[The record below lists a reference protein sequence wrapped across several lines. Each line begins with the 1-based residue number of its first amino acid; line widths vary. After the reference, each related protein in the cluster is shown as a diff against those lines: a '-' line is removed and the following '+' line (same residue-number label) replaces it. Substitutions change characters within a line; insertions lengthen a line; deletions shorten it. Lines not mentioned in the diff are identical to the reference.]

1 MSKYS
6 VSLTLTHSAL
16 FETKKSSILKIRKKF
31 CIKKLGCPNPRVF
44 VVFTIFL
51 KIWAPFRGMLSITL
65 LADLGNFGVNKVRFE
80 TSCFWFNAF
89 TTYIYRRDNPVLV
102 YQYGKKWPE
111 FDLCKYYRIRTI
123 KLCTV
128 VGARTLR
135 ITNHYRHGTYIH
147 TWIHYACNIF
157 CPFLGHANISSETM
171 TQPMINHPCLKVN
184 LERYLSGY
192 KVSISV
198 RGGFEIHQFFSRF
211 LFNSWRL
218 LDVDGLASILEWNFR
233 GSPNFNKKN
242 AIQVW
247 VFRTR
252 GSR

>member
-1 MSKYS
+1 MTKYHGHPS
-6 VSLTLTHSAL
+6 T
-16 FETKKSSILKIRKKF
+16 
-31 CIKKLGCPNPRVF
+31 G
-44 VVFTIFL
+44 
-51 KIWAPFRGMLSITL
+51 
-65 LADLGNFGVNKVRFE
+65 
-80 TSCFWFNAF
+80 
-89 TTYIYRRDNPVLV
+89 

-111 FDLCKYYRIRTI
+111 FDLCRYCRI

-147 TWIHYACNIF
+147 TWIHYACNNF

-192 KVSISV
+192 KVSILV

-211 LFNSWRL
+211 FLNS
-218 LDVDGLASILEWNFR
+218 
-233 GSPNFNKKN
+233 
-242 AIQVW
+242 
-247 VFRTR
+247 
-252 GSR
+252 